1 MRPHLPF
8 AQNSHPVGEKLQGGA
23 LPSTTK
29 TNLDPQKNF
38 GGGKKKM
45 KTTLNFGEEEPALC
59 MDTGYVG
66 NFMLQEARN

>member
-1 MRPHLPF
+1 MF
-8 AQNSHPVGEKLQGGA
+8 QIFG
-23 LPSTTK
+23 
-29 TNLDPQKNF
+29 NLDILKELWRRQ
-38 GGGKKKM
+38 KKM